1 MLFTYCDTFCSF
13 RTDKGVV
20 MPKHV
25 FLFSGSSAVGKTS
38 ILRYLIPFLEK
49 GGMRTAI
56 CKIDCLSSND
66 ESVYKNLNIPT
77 VTGLSRD
84 ICPDHFLVSNL
95 PELWDW
101 CDSLGRDCLLIETAG
116 LCHRCSPATELCTA
130 GCVLDCTASSH
141 SPERL
146 GPMVSGADFIVLTK
160 IDMVSQA
167 ELEIIEWQLKKINP
181 GARIFPADGLAGYGT
196 EFLGGW
202 LLERP
207 EILKAAREEFERRTA
222 AGYVCP
228 IPPDAV
234 PVVPD

>member
-1 MLFTYCDTFCSF
+1 
-13 RTDKGVV
+13 

-66 ESVYKNLNIPT
+66 ESVYKSLNIPT

-116 LCHRCSPATELCTA
+116 LCHPLLSCDRTLYRGMCPGLHRQQP
-130 GCVLDCTASSH
+130 L
-141 SPERL
+141 
-146 GPMVSGADFIVLTK
+146 
-160 IDMVSQA
+160 
-167 ELEIIEWQLKKINP
+167 P
-181 GARIFPADGLAGYGT
+181 GAPWSHGL
-196 EFLGGW
+196 W
-202 LLERP
+202 R
-207 EILKAAREEFERRTA
+207 
-222 AGYVCP
+222 
-228 IPPDAV
+228 
-234 PVVPD
+234 

>member
-1 MLFTYCDTFCSF
+1 
-13 RTDKGVV
+13 

-101 CDSLGRDCLLIETAG
+101 CDCLGRDCLLIETAG

-167 ELEIIEWQLKKINP
+167 ELEIIEWQLKKLNP

-196 EFLGGW
+196 EFLGSW

-207 EILKAAREEFERRTA
+207 EIESLKEDRLRRSLLLLRR
-222 AGYVCP
+222 
-228 IPPDAV
+228 
-234 PVVPD
+234 

>member
-1 MLFTYCDTFCSF
+1 MLFTHCETCCPA

-116 LCHRCSPATELCTA
+116 LCHRCSPATELWTA
-130 GCVLDCTASSH
+130 LPAATPRIALVPWSLALISLFSQRSIWSPRRSLRSSNG
-141 SPERL
+141 S
-146 GPMVSGADFIVLTK
+146 
-160 IDMVSQA
+160 
-167 ELEIIEWQLKKINP
+167 
-181 GARIFPADGLAGYGT
+181 
-196 EFLGGW
+196 
-202 LLERP
+202 
-207 EILKAAREEFERRTA
+207 
-222 AGYVCP
+222 
-228 IPPDAV
+228 
-234 PVVPD
+234 

>member
-1 MLFTYCDTFCSF
+1 MYFYFRIFCSEW
-13 RTDKGVV
+13 
-20 MPKHV
+20 
-25 FLFSGSSAVGKTS
+25 TS

-95 PELWDW
+95 Q
-101 CDSLGRDCLLIETAG
+101 SSGTG
-116 LCHRCSPATELCTA
+116 
-130 GCVLDCTASSH
+130 VTASGGTAFLSRQPGSAPLLSCDRTLYRGMCPGLH
-141 SPERL
+141 RQQPLPGAL

-167 ELEIIEWQLKKINP
+167 ELEIIEWQLKN
-181 GARIFPADGLAGYGT
+181 
-196 EFLGGW
+196 
-202 LLERP
+202 
-207 EILKAAREEFERRTA
+207 
-222 AGYVCP
+222 
-228 IPPDAV
+228 
-234 PVVPD
+234 

>member
-95 PELWDW
+95 Q
-101 CDSLGRDCLLIETAG
+101 SSGTG
-116 LCHRCSPATELCTA
+116 
-130 GCVLDCTASSH
+130 VTASGGTAFLSRQPGSATVALLRQNSVPRDVSWTAPPAATPRSALVPWSLALISLFSQRSIW
-141 SPERL
+141 SP
-146 GPMVSGADFIVLTK
+146 
-160 IDMVSQA
+160 
-167 ELEIIEWQLKKINP
+167 
-181 GARIFPADGLAGYGT
+181 
-196 EFLGGW
+196 
-202 LLERP
+202 
-207 EILKAAREEFERRTA
+207 RRSLRSSN
-222 AGYVCP
+222 GS
-228 IPPDAV
+228 
-234 PVVPD
+234 

>member
-1 MLFTYCDTFCSF
+1 
-13 RTDKGVV
+13 

-38 ILRYLIPFLEK
+38 ILRYLIPLLEK

-56 CKIDCLSSND
+56 CKVDCLASND
-66 ESVYKNLNIPT
+66 ETVYKNLHIPT
-77 VTGLSRD
+77 VTGLSHD

-101 CDSLGRDCLLIETAG
+101 CDSLERDSLLIETAG

-146 GPMVSGADFIVLTK
+146 GPMVS
-160 IDMVSQA
+160 QA
-167 ELEIIEWQLKKINP
+167 ELEIIEWQLRKLSPN
-181 GARIFPADGLAGYGT
+181 AQIFPADGLAGYGT
-196 EFLGGW
+196 EFLSSW

-207 EILKAAREEFERRTA
+207 AIKSLKEDRLRHTMPAGVCSYCVGEQRVGSAYQQGVVGKIFQGGFRR
-222 AGYVCP
+222 
-228 IPPDAV
+228 
-234 PVVPD
+234 

>member
-1 MLFTYCDTFCSF
+1 
-13 RTDKGVV
+13 

-116 LCHRCSPATELCTA
+116 LCTVALLRQNSVPRDVSWTAPPAATPRSA
-130 GCVLDCTASSH
+130 WSH
-141 SPERL
+141 
-146 GPMVSGADFIVLTK
+146 
-160 IDMVSQA
+160 
-167 ELEIIEWQLKKINP
+167 
-181 GARIFPADGLAGYGT
+181 GL
-196 EFLGGW
+196 W
-202 LLERP
+202 R
-207 EILKAAREEFERRTA
+207 
-222 AGYVCP
+222 
-228 IPPDAV
+228 
-234 PVVPD
+234 

>member
-1 MLFTYCDTFCSF
+1 
-13 RTDKGVV
+13 

-38 ILRYLIPFLEK
+38 ILRYLIPLLEN
-49 GGMRTAI
+49 GGMKTAI

-66 ESVYKNLNIPT
+66 ETVYKNLKIPT
-77 VTGLSRD
+77 VTGLSHD
-84 ICPDHFLVSNL
+84 ICPDHFLISNL

-101 CDSLGRDCLLIETAG
+101 CDNLGRDCLLIETAG

-146 GPMVSGADFIVLTK
+146 GPMVSGADFIILTK

-167 ELEIIEWQLKKINP
+167 ELEIIEWQLKKLNP
-181 GARIFPADGLAGYGT
+181 
-196 EFLGGW
+196 
-202 LLERP
+202 
-207 EILKAAREEFERRTA
+207 
-222 AGYVCP
+222 
-228 IPPDAV
+228 
-234 PVVPD
+234 

>member
-1 MLFTYCDTFCSF
+1 
-13 RTDKGVV
+13 

-146 GPMVSGADFIVLTK
+146 GPMRGAVVAVLGQNGKVTGQDFPCGRSRRIR
-160 IDMVSQA
+160 D
-167 ELEIIEWQLKKINP
+167 
-181 GARIFPADGLAGYGT
+181 RIFRGLAFG
-196 EFLGGW
+196 
-202 LLERP
+202 
-207 EILKAAREEFERRTA
+207 A
-222 AGYVCP
+222 AGN
-228 IPPDAV
+228 
-234 PVVPD
+234 

>member
-66 ESVYKNLNIPT
+66 ESVYKSLNIPT

-95 PELWDW
+95 PEL
-101 CDSLGRDCLLIETAG
+101 
-116 LCHRCSPATELCTA
+116 
-130 GCVLDCTASSH
+130 
-141 SPERL
+141 
-146 GPMVSGADFIVLTK
+146 
-160 IDMVSQA
+160 
-167 ELEIIEWQLKKINP
+167 
-181 GARIFPADGLAGYGT
+181 
-196 EFLGGW
+196 
-202 LLERP
+202 
-207 EILKAAREEFERRTA
+207 
-222 AGYVCP
+222 
-228 IPPDAV
+228 
-234 PVVPD
+234 

>member
-1 MLFTYCDTFCSF
+1 
-13 RTDKGVV
+13 

-101 CDSLGRDCLLIETAG
+101 CDCLGRDCLLIETAG
-116 LCHRCSPATELCTA
+116 SATVALLRQNSVPRDVSWTAPPAATPRSALVPWSLALISLFSQRSIWSPRRSLR
-130 GCVLDCTASSH
+130 SSNG
-141 SPERL
+141 S
-146 GPMVSGADFIVLTK
+146 
-160 IDMVSQA
+160 
-167 ELEIIEWQLKKINP
+167 
-181 GARIFPADGLAGYGT
+181 
-196 EFLGGW
+196 
-202 LLERP
+202 
-207 EILKAAREEFERRTA
+207 
-222 AGYVCP
+222 
-228 IPPDAV
+228 
-234 PVVPD
+234 

>member
-1 MLFTYCDTFCSF
+1 
-13 RTDKGVV
+13 

-66 ESVYKNLNIPT
+66 ESVYKSLNIPT

-101 CDSLGRDCLLIETAG
+101 CDCLGRDCLLIETAG

-146 GPMVSGADFIVLTK
+146 GPMVSGADFIILTK

-167 ELEIIEWQLKKINP
+167 ELEIIEWQLKKLNP

-196 EFLGGW
+196 EFLGSW

-207 EILKAAREEFERRTA
+207 EIESLKEDRLRHTMPAGVCSYCVGEQRVGSAYQQGVVGKIFQGGIRR
-222 AGYVCP
+222 
-228 IPPDAV
+228 
-234 PVVPD
+234 

>member
-101 CDSLGRDCLLIETAG
+101 CDSLGRDCASYRDSRALPPLLSCDRTLYRGMCPG
-116 LCHRCSPATELCTA
+116 LHRQQPL
-130 GCVLDCTASSH
+130 
-141 SPERL
+141 
-146 GPMVSGADFIVLTK
+146 
-160 IDMVSQA
+160 
-167 ELEIIEWQLKKINP
+167 P
-181 GARIFPADGLAGYGT
+181 GAPWSHGL
-196 EFLGGW
+196 W
-202 LLERP
+202 R
-207 EILKAAREEFERRTA
+207 
-222 AGYVCP
+222 
-228 IPPDAV
+228 
-234 PVVPD
+234 